1 MFDLTAANLAF
12 VEGDVERAAH
22 LYHQGAREGD
32 ARAAFN
38 YAYCLRRGIGVPM
51 DPLEAKSF
59 YSFARESDHGEAY
72 YNLAVMYIHG
82 EGVVRNYRT
91 AIAHM
96 RSSAAKGCIEAQLYL
111 GMFYTT
117 GAVFNPDIVGISCVP
132 TRTVEYR
139 TRDSFLLMGEI
150 DDFEADEEA
159 RFSVSQADAREAFLF
174 FREAAYNKSGDAE
187 ELIAK
192 AQYLYAKCFID
203 GLGTEIDV
211 NKGSRIM
218 LLSAKSGSEEA
229 MGYIV
234 ENNINPRNLLK
245 GAQT

>member
-1 MFDLTAANLAF
+1 MFDLTQANLSF
-12 VEGDVERAAH
+12 VEGDTTRAAA
-22 LYHQGAREGD
+22 LYYEGAREGD

-38 YAYCLRRGIGVPM
+38 LATCLRRGIGVPM
-51 DPLEAKSF
+51 DPLQAKSF
-59 YSFARESDHGEAY
+59 YSFAKESDHGEAY

-82 EGVVRNYRT
+82 EGVVRNYKT
-91 AIAHM
+91 AISHM

-117 GAVFNPDIVGISCVP
+117 GAVFNPDIVGISHIP
-132 TRTVEYR
+132 SRTVEYR
-139 TRDSFLLMGEI
+139 TRDTFLLMG
-150 DDFEADEEA
+150 DVPDFEADEEA
-159 RFSVSQADAREAFLF
+159 RFSVSPADAREAFLY

-187 ELIAK
+187 ELIGK

-211 NKGSRIM
+211 SKGSRIM

-229 MGYIV
+229 LGFLV
-234 ENNINPRNLLK
+234 ENNVDPKNLLK
-245 GAQT
+245 GANP